1 MLLSYLSSAAGL
13 SKIRIAHSGV
23 TTMDHEKVSQQ
34 HPANEKP
41 QIEKG
46 VTQPETDKNKD
57 DNLLLRRF
65 QISMSREDIAK
76 EIETLAVQ
84 YSQKVKMPGFRQ
96 GKVPVDVV
104 KKVYKQALEEEV
116 LQQAVSKLAFARIEK
131 DKIAIASEPYVE
143 KVNHTAGQDYVA
155 DIAVEVLP
163 DIQLPD
169 LEKLQVKI
177 PGAALKGEPFDEAK
191 QIELI
196 LEANKRS
203 LPVKDRPIRDNDLV
217 LLLVQSTD
225 MASRRKW
232 PRQESYFMMN
242 KENKGEISG
251 LYEEL
256 LGKKAQEKFSI
267 QRSYPA
273 DAAKKTWAGKKIE
286 HQVDIKSIFELKKPE
301 LDENFLKSLGLKN
314 QEDFKMKLKEEY
326 EHRQE
331 HQKDEQIMD
340 KIYEQLLES
349 SSFPIPHS
357 LVEQEA
363 ARQLSQN
370 KRPLNF
376 KNDEEKNKLK
386 ELLLSQAEKAVRLS
400 LILEEVRKQYHIEVA
415 NEDIEKEYTHL
426 AKHNSLPEEQI
437 KKYYQDQ
444 KKLDELK
451 DHLLNIKLSEF
462 IKHKIK
468 IKEV

>member
-1 MLLSYLSSAAGL
+1 
-13 SKIRIAHSGV
+13 
-23 TTMDHEKVSQQ
+23 MDHEKDSQQ
-34 HPANEKP
+34 QLVSEK
-41 QIEKG
+41 
-46 VTQPETDKNKD
+46 QPEEKSKD
-57 DNLLLRRF
+57 ESPLLRRF
-65 QISMSREDIAK
+65 QISMSREDIAR
-76 EIETLAVQ
+76 EIDALAVQ

-96 GKVPVDVV
+96 GKVPVEVV

-116 LQQAVSKLAFARIEK
+116 IQKAVSKLAFVKIEK

-143 KVNHTAGQDYVA
+143 KMDHLEGQDLMA
-155 DIAVEVLP
+155 DIAVEVFP

-169 LEKLQVKI
+169 LQTVKVEI
-177 PGAALKGEPFDEAK
+177 PAAILKGEPFEETK
-191 QIELI
+191 QIDLI

-203 LPVKDRPIRDNDLV
+203 LPVKDRAIQDNDLV

-225 MASRRKW
+225 TASKRKW

-251 LYEEL
+251 LYDEL
-256 LGKKAQEKFSI
+256 LGKKAEENLSI
-267 QRSYPA
+267 QRSYAA
-273 DAAKKTWAGKKIE
+273 DAAKKAWNGKKID
-286 HQVDIKSIFELKKPE
+286 HQVNIKAMYELKKPE
-301 LDENFLKSLGLKN
+301 LDDHFIKSLGLKSI
-314 QEDFKMKLKEEY
+314 EDFKVKLKEEY

-331 HQKDEQIMD
+331 HQRDEQIMD
-340 KIYEQLLES
+340 KIYEKLLTVN
-349 SSFPIPHS
+349 SFPIPRS

-363 ARQLSQN
+363 ARQLTQN

-386 ELLLSQAEKAVRLS
+386 ELLFTQAEKAVRLS
-400 LILEEVRKQYHIEVA
+400 LILEQVHKQYHIEVT

-426 AKHNSLPEEQI
+426 AKHNSLPEKEI
-437 KKYYQDQ
+437 KKYYEEQ

-451 DHLLNIKLSEF
+451 DHLLNVKLNEF
-462 IKHKIK
+462 IKGKIK

>member
-1 MLLSYLSSAAGL
+1 
-13 SKIRIAHSGV
+13 
-23 TTMDHEKVSQQ
+23 MDHEKDSQQ
-34 HPANEKP
+34 QPVNEKL

-46 VTQPETDKNKD
+46 ATQPETDKNKD

-76 EIETLAVQ
+76 EIDTLAVQ

-143 KVNHTAGQDYVA
+143 KMDHPQGQDYVA

-169 LEKLQVKI
+169 LETLQVKI
-177 PGAALKGEPFDEAK
+177 PSTALKGEPFDEAK

-203 LPVKDRPIRDNDLV
+203 LPVKDRPIQDNDLV
-217 LLLVQSTD
+217 LLLVQSAD
-225 MASRRKW
+225 MTSKRKW
-232 PRQESYFMMN
+232 PRQESYFMMK

-251 LYEEL
+251 LYDEL
-256 LGKKAQEKFSI
+256 LGKKVEEKFSI

-273 DAAKKTWAGKKIE
+273 DAAKKAWNGKKIA
-286 HQVDIKSIFELKKPE
+286 HQVEIKSIFELKKPE
-301 LDENFLKSLGLKN
+301 LDEIFLKSLGLKSA
-314 QEDFKMKLKEEY
+314 EDFKIKLKDEY

-340 KIYEQLLES
+340 KIYELLLAS
-349 SSFPIPHS
+349 SSFPIPRS

-363 ARQLSQN
+363 ARQLTQN

-386 ELLLSQAEKAVRLS
+386 ELLFSQAEKAVRLS
-400 LILEEVRKQYHIEVA
+400 LILEQVRKQYHIDVA
-415 NEDIEKEYTHL
+415 NEDIEKEYAHL
-426 AKHNSLPEEQI
+426 AKHNSLPEKEI
-437 KKYYQDQ
+437 KKYYEEQ

-451 DHLLNIKLSEF
+451 DHLLNVKLNEF
-462 IKHKIK
+462 IKEKIK

>member
-1 MLLSYLSSAAGL
+1 
-13 SKIRIAHSGV
+13 
-23 TTMDHEKVSQQ
+23 MDLEKDSQQ
-34 HPANEKP
+34 QPVNEKS

-46 VTQPETDKNKD
+46 ATQPETDKSKD

-65 QISMSREDIAK
+65 QISISREDIAK
-76 EIETLAVQ
+76 EIDTLAVQ

-104 KKVYKQALEEEV
+104 KKVHKQALEEEV
-116 LQQAVSKLAFARIEK
+116 LQQAISKMAFARIEK

-143 KVNHTAGQDYVA
+143 KMDHPEGQDCVA
-155 DIAVEVLP
+155 DIAVEILP

-169 LEKLQVKI
+169 LQKLQVKI
-177 PGAALKGEPFDEAK
+177 PKNTLKGEPFDEAK

-203 LPVKDRPIRDNDLV
+203 LPVKDRPIQDSDLV
-217 LLLVQSTD
+217 LLLVQSAD
-225 MASRRKW
+225 VASKRKW
-232 PRQESYFMMN
+232 PRQESYFMMK

-251 LYEEL
+251 LYDEL
-256 LGKKAQEKFSI
+256 LGKKIDENFSI

-273 DAAKKTWAGKKIE
+273 EAEKKAWSGKKIE
-286 HQVDIKSIFELKKPE
+286 HQVAIKSIFELKKPE
-301 LDENFLKSLGLKN
+301 LDEFFLKSLGLKSAD
-314 QEDFKMKLKEEY
+314 DFKSKLKEEY

-340 KIYEQLLES
+340 KIYELLLES
-349 SSFPIPHS
+349 SSFPIPRS

-363 ARQLSQN
+363 ARQLTQN

-386 ELLLSQAEKAVRLS
+386 ELLFSQAEKAVRLS
-400 LILEEVRKQYHIEVA
+400 LILEQVRKQYHIEVS

-426 AKHNSLPEEQI
+426 AKHNSLPEKEI
-437 KKYYQDQ
+437 KKYYEEQ

-451 DHLLNIKLSEF
+451 DYILNVKLNEF
-462 IKHKIK
+462 IKEKIK

>member
-1 MLLSYLSSAAGL
+1 MDHGKRSQPQPENDKLPVETGAAG
-13 SKIRIAHSGV
+13 
-23 TTMDHEKVSQQ
+23 
-34 HPANEKP
+34 
-41 QIEKG
+41 
-46 VTQPETDKNKD
+46 PEADKKKE
-57 DNLLLRRF
+57 DNVLLRRF
-65 QISMSREDIAK
+65 QISMSREELAK
-76 EIETLAVQ
+76 EIDTLAVQ

-143 KVNHTAGQDYVA
+143 KMDHPEGLDFVA

-177 PGAALKGEPFDEAK
+177 PGNTLKGEPFDEAK
-191 QIELI
+191 QIAMI

-203 LPVKDRPIRDNDLV
+203 APVKDRPIMDNDLV
-217 LLLVQSTD
+217 LLLVQSAD
-225 MASRRKW
+225 LASKRKW
-232 PRQESYFMMN
+232 PRQETYFMMN
-242 KENKGEISG
+242 KESKAEISG
-251 LYEEL
+251 LYDEL
-256 LGKKAQEKFSI
+256 LGKSAAENFTI

-273 DAAKKTWAGKKIE
+273 DAAKKAWNGKKIE
-286 HQVDIKSIFELKKPE
+286 HQVEIKSIFEMKKPE
-301 LDENFLKSLGLKN
+301 LDENFLKSLGLKSA
-314 QEDFKMKLKEEY
+314 EEFKLKLKEEY

-331 HQKDEQIMD
+331 HQKDEHIMD
-340 KIYEQLLES
+340 KIYERLLES
-349 SSFPIPHS
+349 SSFPVPRS

-363 ARQLSQN
+363 ARLLTQN

-376 KNDEEKNKLK
+376 KDDEEKNKLR
-386 ELLLSQAEKAVRLS
+386 ELLFSQAEKSVRLS
-400 LILEEVRKQYHIEVA
+400 LILEQVRKQYHIDVS
-415 NEDIEKEYTHL
+415 NEDIEKEYAHL
-426 AKHNSLPEEQI
+426 ALHNSLPEKEI
-437 KKYYQDQ
+437 KKYYEDQ

-451 DHLLNIKLSEF
+451 DHLLNVKLNEF
-462 IKHKIK
+462 IKDKIK

>member
-1 MLLSYLSSAAGL
+1 
-13 SKIRIAHSGV
+13 
-23 TTMDHEKVSQQ
+23 MDHEKVSPQQ
-34 HPANEKP
+34 PVNEKP
-41 QIEKG
+41 EIEKG
-46 VTQPETDKNKD
+46 ANQPETDKIKD

-65 QISMSREDIAK
+65 QISMPKEDIAK
-76 EIETLAVQ
+76 EIDTLAVQ
-84 YSQKVKMPGFRQ
+84 YSQKVKMSGFRQ
-96 GKVPVDVV
+96 GKVPVDIV

-143 KVNHTAGQDYVA
+143 KMDHPEGQDFVA

-163 DIQLPD
+163 DIQLPE
-169 LEKLQVKI
+169 LETLEVKI
-177 PGAALKGEPFDEAK
+177 PGTTLKGEPFDEAK

-203 LPVKDRPIRDNDLV
+203 LPVKDRPIQDNDLV
-217 LLLVQSTD
+217 LLLVQSAD
-225 MASRRKW
+225 MASKRKW
-232 PRQESYFMMN
+232 PRQESYFMMI
-242 KENKGEISG
+242 KENKAEISG
-251 LYEEL
+251 LYDEL
-256 LGKKAQEKFSI
+256 LGKKIAEKFTI

-273 DAAKKTWAGKKIE
+273 DAAKKAWNGKKIE

-301 LDENFLKSLGLKN
+301 LDENFLKSLGLKSA
-314 QEDFKMKLKEEY
+314 EDFKIKLKEEY

-340 KIYEQLLES
+340 KIYERLLES
-349 SSFPIPHS
+349 SSFPIPRS
-357 LVEQEA
+357 MVEQEA
-363 ARQLSQN
+363 ARQLTQN

-386 ELLLSQAEKAVRLS
+386 ELLFSQAEKAVRLS
-400 LILEEVRKQYHIEVA
+400 LILEQVHKQYHIDVS
-415 NEDIEKEYTHL
+415 NEDIEKEYAHL
-426 AKHNSLPEEQI
+426 AKHNSLPEKEI
-437 KKYYQDQ
+437 KKYYEEQ

-451 DHLLNIKLSEF
+451 DHLLNVKLNEF
-462 IKHKIK
+462 IKEKIK

>member
-1 MLLSYLSSAAGL
+1 
-13 SKIRIAHSGV
+13 
-23 TTMDHEKVSQQ
+23 MDHEKVSQPQ
-34 HPANEKP
+34 PVNEKLP
-41 QIEKG
+41 VEKES
-46 VTQPETDKNKD
+46 TQFETDRNKD

-65 QISMSREDIAK
+65 QISMPSADIAK

-84 YSQKVKMPGFRQ
+84 YSRKVKMPGFRQ

-116 LQQAVSKLAFARIEK
+116 LQQAVSKLAFARIEQ

-143 KVNHTAGQDYVA
+143 KMDHPEGQDLVA

-169 LEKLQVKI
+169 IETLQVEI
-177 PGAALKGEPFDEAK
+177 PGSILKGEPFDEAK
-191 QIELI
+191 QVELI

-203 LPVKDRPIRDNDLV
+203 LPVKGRPIQDDDLV

-225 MASRRKW
+225 IASKRKW
-232 PRQESYFMMN
+232 PRQESYFMMK
-242 KENKGEISG
+242 KENKAEISG

-256 LGKKAQEKFSI
+256 LGKKIGEAISF
-267 QRSYPA
+267 QRSYTA
-273 DAAKKTWAGKKIE
+273 EAAKKAWNGKKIE
-286 HQVDIKSIFELKKPE
+286 HQVDIKSVFELKKPE
-301 LDENFLKSLGLKN
+301 LDEIFLKSLGLKSV
-314 QEDFKMKLKEEY
+314 EDFKIKLKEEY

-331 HQKDEQIMD
+331 HQKDEQIME
-340 KIYEQLLES
+340 KIYEKLLAS
-349 SSFPIPHS
+349 SSFPIPRS

-363 ARQLSQN
+363 ARQLTQN

-386 ELLLSQAEKAVRLS
+386 ELLFSQAEQAVRLS
-400 LILEEVRKQYHIEVA
+400 LILEQVRKQYHIEVS
-415 NEDIEKEYTHL
+415 NEDIEKEYVHL
-426 AKHNSLPEEQI
+426 AKHNSLPEKEI
-437 KKYYQDQ
+437 KKYYEEQ

-451 DHLLNIKLSEF
+451 DHPLNVKLNEF
-462 IKHKIK
+462 IKGKIK
-468 IKEV
+468 VKEV

>member
-1 MLLSYLSSAAGL
+1 
-13 SKIRIAHSGV
+13 
-23 TTMDHEKVSQQ
+23 MDHEKVSQQ
-34 HPANEKP
+34 QPGKDKSP
-41 QIEKG
+41 IEKG
-46 VTQPETDKNKD
+46 AIGPETDKNKD
-57 DNLLLRRF
+57 ENLLLRRF
-65 QISMSREDIAK
+65 QISIPREDIAK
-76 EIETLAVQ
+76 EIDTLAVQ

-116 LQQAVSKLAFARIEK
+116 IQQAVSKLAFARIEK
-131 DKIAIASEPYVE
+131 DKITIASEPYVE
-143 KVNHTAGQDYVA
+143 KMDHPEGQDCVA

-169 LEKLQVKI
+169 LQTLQVKI
-177 PGAALKGEPFDEAK
+177 PGATLKGEPFDEAK

-196 LEANKRS
+196 MEANKRS
-203 LPVKDRPIRDNDLV
+203 LPVKDRPIQDNDLA
-217 LLLVQSTD
+217 LLLVQSAD
-225 MASRRKW
+225 LASKRKW
-232 PRQESYFMMN
+232 PRQETYFMMN
-242 KENKGEISG
+242 KENKAEISG
-251 LYEEL
+251 LYDEL
-256 LGKKAQEKFSI
+256 LGKKVEDKFTI

-273 DAAKKTWAGKKIE
+273 EAAKKAWNGKKIE
-286 HQVDIKSIFELKKPE
+286 HQVEIKSIFELKKPE
-301 LDENFLKSLGLKN
+301 LDEIFLKSLGLKSA
-314 QEDFKMKLKEEY
+314 EDFKIKLKEEY

-340 KIYEQLLES
+340 KIYEQLLAS
-349 SSFPIPHS
+349 SPFPVPRS

-386 ELLLSQAEKAVRLS
+386 ELLFAQAEQAVRLS
-400 LILEEVRKQYHIEVA
+400 LILEQVRKQYKIEVS
-415 NEDIEKEYTHL
+415 NEDIEKEYAHL
-426 AKHNSLPEEQI
+426 AKHNSLPEKEI
-437 KKYYQDQ
+437 KKYYEEQ

-451 DHLLNIKLSEF
+451 DHLLNVKLNEF
-462 IKHKIK
+462 IREKIK